1 MAASLHQDA
10 VVFDGL
16 IVSRWGPEI
25 FRDMRR
31 GGLTGAN
38 CTCSVWEGFE
48 ETMTNI
54 GRWKRWFGEH
64 GDLILQA
71 FTVEDVRR
79 AKGEGRTGIVLGFQN
94 TWAFGD
100 RLELVGFFKDLGVG
114 IAQMTYNTQ
123 NLVGAGCYE
132 ARDGG
137 LSDFGRDMVAE
148 MNRVGMMCDLSHVGP
163 RTSMDVILASA
174 RPVCYSHCLPSAM
187 KSHPRNKSDQELRFM
202 AEHGG
207 FIGVTMFPPFLAKG
221 NASTVADYVEA
232 IEYVIDIAGEDNVG
246 IGTDFTQDHDQE
258 FFDYIT
264 HDKGS
269 GRRLTE
275 FGDIVNPEGLRR
287 IGEFPNLTA
296 AMERAGWPET
306 RIRKVLGENWLRV
319 LEEVWGK

>member
-1 MAASLHQDA
+1 MAASLHDDA

-54 GRWKRWFGEH
+54 GRWKRWFGEY
-64 GDLILQA
+64 GDLITQA
-71 FTVEDVRR
+71 FTVADIRR
-79 AKGEGRTGIVLGFQN
+79 AKREGRTGIVLGFQN

-123 NLVGAGCYE
+123 NLAGAGCYE
-132 ARDGG
+132 SRDGG

-187 KSHPRNKSDQELRFM
+187 KAHPRNKSDQEMRFM

-306 RIRKVLGENWLRV
+306 RIRKILGENWLRV
-319 LEEVWGK
+319 LEEVWEK